1 MLTMKYSSGNL
12 FLLVIAIVV
21 AFGGGWVSV
30 MTVAFGAD
38 PVHNLKSG
46 VVMVVLWI
54 ALVLVPAS
62 AITARWPKLGAI
74 ICWSVV
80 ALCCASVWA
89 SPAVLLV
96 LIPAAIEG
104 LIATTIASRS
114 EETLPSTIIPK

>member
-1 MLTMKYSSGNL
+1 MLNMKYTSGNL
-12 FLLVIAIVV
+12 FLLFIAIVV

-30 MTVAFGAD
+30 MTMTFGAA

-46 VVMVVLWI
+46 VVMVGLWI

-80 ALCCASVWA
+80 PLCCAAVWA
-89 SPAVLLV
+89 SPAVLLI

-104 LIATTIASRS
+104 LIATTIALRS